1 MKDLAIYGAG
11 GFGREV
17 ACLIKAI
24 NKVEEKWNLIG
35 FFDDD
40 ISKKQTDNGGYGPVI
55 GGMEDLNAHPTDLA
69 IVMTIGVPAVVQKLV
84 SKITNERIYYP
95 NIIAPDIIYLDEPTF
110 KIGKGNLIMFQ
121 SLISYNIS
129 IGDFNLFN
137 CGVSLGHETTMG
149 SYNSMMSYTKISG
162 EVIIGD
168 ANYFGVSSVV
178 LQRRKI
184 GKETTIG
191 TNSVIMRDTRNGST
205 YLGNPAAELLKPNI
219 KK

>member
-1 MKDLAIYGAG
+1 MRDLAIFGAG

-17 ACLIKAI
+17 ACLINAI
-24 NKVEEKWNLIG
+24 NKVEKKWNLIG

-40 ISKKQTDNGGYGPVI
+40 TSKKDTDNQYGKVI
-55 GGMEDLNAHPTDLA
+55 GGMAELNAYPTDLA
-69 IVMTIGVPAVVQKLV
+69 IVMTIGVPAVVKKVV
-84 SKITNERIYYP
+84 SLITNERVYFP
-95 NIIAPDIIYLDEPTF
+95 NIISPDIIYLDEPSF
-110 KIGKGNLIMFQ
+110 KIGQGNLIMFQ
-121 SLISYNIS
+121 SLISYDIS

-162 EVIIGD
+162 EVSIGD

-184 GKETTIG
+184 GDDTTIG

>member
-11 GFGREV
+11 GFGKEV

-24 NKVEEKWNLIG
+24 NQGEKKWNFIG
-35 FFDDD
+35 FFDDN
-40 ISKKQTDNGGYGPVI
+40 ISKKDTEDQYGKVI
-55 GGMEDLNAHPTDLA
+55 GGINELNSFSSDLA
-69 IVMTIGVPAVVQKLV
+69 IVISIGIPSAVQKIV
-84 SKITNERIYYP
+84 SLITNEKVYFP
-95 NIIAPDIIYLDEPTF
+95 NIISPDTIFLDEATF
-110 KIGKGNLIMFQ
+110 KIGKGNLMMFQ
-121 SLISYNIS
+121 SLISHNIT

-149 SYNSMMSYTKISG
+149 SFNSMMSYTKISG
-162 EVIIGD
+162 EVTIGN

-178 LQRRKI
+178 LQRRII
-184 GKETTIG
+184 GNNTTIG

-205 YLGNPAAELLKPNI
+205 YLGNPAAELLKPII